1 MSAQVGLDELIR
13 NLRETSNIGDE
24 QLKNT
29 TKNAVNFIVML
40 ANNAESRRKPKLK
53 ATNKSKNTDL
63 EPDNLGAKVGKEVP
77 KPEPELEYA
86 DLEVIK
92 KAPALELASEADR
105 VREEEELGAPTVEEE
120 LTAPIVEEDLPRSTV
135 EEEEFSQ
142 QKSAGETL
150 YKSIRD
156 KLRKLELCQG
166 GMENMSNSY

>member
-24 QLKNT
+24 QLKST
-29 TKNAVNFIVML
+29 TRNAVNFIVMM

-92 KAPALELASEADR
+92 KAPAALA
-105 VREEEELGAPTVEEE
+105 L
-120 LTAPIVEEDLPRSTV
+120 L
-135 EEEEFSQ
+135 
-142 QKSAGETL
+142 
-150 YKSIRD
+150 
-156 KLRKLELCQG
+156 
-166 GMENMSNSY
+166 M